1 MKPER
6 YLLDMDPAQSRGLTH
21 GEAATITCKHCN
33 STIEAKPPSTFLAVP
48 VCDPCQVDFDKSLEQ
63 EMMKHGHSGGW
74 PLYWTGQGRSPA
86 LDTMETHGHVST
98 FYGKINWSVF
108 YAAIGEHNMAG
119 RQYRLNWRMLDG
131 MVWCGTVYGDN
142 TQLVSGAKRLKRQP

>member
-21 GEAATITCKHCN
+21 GEAATIGCKYCGGA
-33 STIEAKPPSTFLAVP
+33 IEAKLNAPIMVSA
-48 VCDPCQVDFDKSLEQ
+48 CDPCQAGFDKALEQ

-74 PLYWTGQGRSPA
+74 PLYWNGTRHTPEARGRIA
-86 LDTMETHGHVST
+86 T
-98 FYGKINWSVF
+98 FYGKIGWAVF
-108 YAAIGEHNMAG
+108 YVAVGYHNIA
-119 RQYRLNWRMLDG
+119 RYQYRLNWRMPDG

-142 TQLVSGAKRLKRQP
+142 TQLVRSAKQMKRQLT